1 MPIYSY
7 FFVIYVV
14 VSIYHSLTIYQQA
27 HYEIRE
33 YLRYIIRY
41 IHIEAYSLFFILVI
55 SIANDVVISS
65 LGSIILGLGVAYLHG
80 KKRIGL
86 KITNRIKRFLI
97 MTIPFTIII
106 IYFYPFIFLIRFFLV
121 ALMILSNAIEGIINK
136 GYQTSAKHKF
146 QTFDGICIGITGS
159 FAKTTTKLFL
169 SQLMNSYPNLSTIK
183 SYNTL
188 NGISLMI
195 NNNDLNLYDY
205 LILEMGA
212 SHKNDIKKIC
222 SAFGPTIGIVT
233 SIGYM
238 HLNTFKT
245 MDTIIKEKMSLIESL
260 PQKGLGIINYENE
273 YIRSYKLKSN
283 AYVLTYGFNY
293 GDFKAK
299 VNKDIVGIYYFEKN
313 ILSFKR
319 NNLDEIDILNLM
331 PGIILSILLG
341 VNEKEIVNQINRIK
355 KPPARQ
361 EIKQIGRS
369 ILIDD
374 SYNSNIAGAVAAVN
388 KMKLYPGKKIIITPG
403 IVENDKV
410 INQLYAEYSKVINEN
425 VDEAYIVRCR
435 TSKELYDKISIKK
448 EYVKSVNSVI
458 KLLDFQESA
467 VILIE
472 NDIPDIYV

>member
-1 MPIYSY
+1 
-7 FFVIYVV
+7 
-14 VSIYHSLTIYQQA
+14 
-27 HYEIRE
+27 
-33 YLRYIIRY
+33 
-41 IHIEAYSLFFILVI
+41 
-55 SIANDVVISS
+55 
-65 LGSIILGLGVAYLHG
+65 
-80 KKRIGL
+80 
-86 KITNRIKRFLI
+86 
-97 MTIPFTIII
+97 
-106 IYFYPFIFLIRFFLV
+106 
-121 ALMILSNAIEGIINK
+121 
-136 GYQTSAKHKF
+136 
-146 QTFDGICIGITGS
+146 
-159 FAKTTTKLFL
+159 
-169 SQLMNSYPNLSTIK
+169 MNSYPNLSTIK

-222 SAFGPTIGIVT
+222 SAFCPTIGIVT

-331 PGIILSILLG
+331 PGIILSMLLG

-374 SYNSNIAGAVAAVN
+374 SYNSNIAGAVAAIN

-410 INQLYAEYSKVINEN
+410 INQLYDEYSKVINEN